1 MLRPSSKWHLQPES
15 YPRHFLKWTT
25 LLLAVEKWQLH
36 FKISLNISREKILVI
51 KRPSKVNGCYLAPVY
66 LNLIWWQTG
75 SWTRLKIRCWLSAEL
90 LTHQCFTMY
99 LNAFLY
105 PALHNIQPQLW
116 NETALV
122 YLKSTNMFLTICKK
136 SGRGFFSKRFWA
148 FRFFLSYEKH
158 LPSLFSSSCSP
169 QISLHFLHRHYLE
182 K

>member
-1 MLRPSSKWHLQPES
+1 MRHKTAFPTMTNTSKGSSSWVNKCVKWMPSREKQDLKDTLEKCLLRPSSKWHLQPES

-90 LTHQCFTMY
+90 LTHQCFMMY

-105 PALHNIQPQLW
+105 PALHNIQPQ
-116 NETALV
+116 
-122 YLKSTNMFLTICKK
+122 
-136 SGRGFFSKRFWA
+136 
-148 FRFFLSYEKH
+148 
-158 LPSLFSSSCSP
+158 
-169 QISLHFLHRHYLE
+169 Q
-182 K
+182 